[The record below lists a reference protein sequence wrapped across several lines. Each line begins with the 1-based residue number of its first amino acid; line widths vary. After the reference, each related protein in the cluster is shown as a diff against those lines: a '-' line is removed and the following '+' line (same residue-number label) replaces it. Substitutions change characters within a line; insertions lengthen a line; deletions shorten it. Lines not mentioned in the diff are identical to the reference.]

1 MPTMQVY
8 KLFTPELVEE
18 AMDLNFGR
26 FGSQRTVRGI
36 FK

>member
-8 KLFTPELVEE
+8 RLFTPELMEG
-18 AMDLNFGR
+18 AMDLNFCR
-26 FGSQRTVRGI
+26 FGSKRTVRGI

>member
-1 MPTMQVY
+1 MPAMQMY
-8 KLFTPELVEE
+8 RLFTPELVEG

-26 FGSQRTVRGI
+26 FGSQWTVRGI